1 MGGRYCS
8 ALMTDLVIQ
17 SLRGDAVE
25 SSHRVHAVVIDAG
38 GRRVA
43 ASGDPAFPTFLRSA
57 AKPFQAL
64 PLVEDG
70 VVPAFGI
77 AHDELALACA
87 SHNSEKRQVEIVRG
101 LLERIGCSER
111 DLACGPHRPLSLD
124 LAVRGPDD
132 PRATDEVPRTP
143 IASNCSGKHS
153 GMLALAKH
161 HGWPTAGYERADHPV
176 QRRCREEMARW
187 SGVRP
192 ETIVTGVD
200 GCGVVCFQ
208 VPLEKMALAYARFG
222 ASGDTAPRAI
232 VAAMQAHPELVGG
245 VGRLD
250 TMAMQTYGAELLVK
264 VGAEGVYGAALPRRG
279 LGIALKVED
288 GHGRAAMAAL
298 VAILGQLGLEPAP
311 REALDRFAEFGI
323 ENTRGRIVGSL
334 RPTGALALV

>member
-1 MGGRYCS
+1 
-8 ALMTDLVIQ
+8 VIQ

-25 SSHRVHAVVIDAG
+25 SVHHVHAVVVDAG

-43 ASGDPAFPTFLRSA
+43 TSGDPTFPTFLRSA

-70 VVPAFGI
+70 VIRAFGI
-77 AHDELALACA
+77 AQDELALACA
-87 SHNSEKRQVEIVRG
+87 SHNSEKRQVDIVRG
-101 LLERIGCSER
+101 LLERIGCTEE

-124 LAVRGPDD
+124 LAIRRPDD
-132 PRATDEVPRTP
+132 PPAVDEVPRTP
-143 IASNCSGKHS
+143 LASNCSGKHT

-176 QRRCREEMARW
+176 QIRCREEVARW
-187 SGVRP
+187 SRVRP
-192 ETIVTGVD
+192 EAIVAGVD

-208 VPLEKMALAYARFG
+208 LPLDAMALAYARFG
-222 ASGDTAPRAI
+222 ASEDAGPRAI

-245 VGRLD
+245 IGRLD
-250 TMAMQTYGAELLVK
+250 TIAMQTYGSELLLK

-288 GHGRAAMAAL
+288 GHGRGAMAAL
-298 VAILGQLGLEPAP
+298 VTILDQLGLEPAP

-334 RPTGALALV
+334 RSSGALAFV